1 MKVELELPDLPD
13 DWAKGPFDFGYGAP
27 PSGAV
32 VLTETGWRDHNGSKN
47 IWVYAAHKWTPAIV
61 TAGVLATGWVVINDD
76 HSVWFCKSYPHY
88 ENSRTGWVSPL
99 MHRLCIRETPQVT
112 GPKAIWKIL

>member
-13 DWAKGPFDFGYGAP
+13 DWARGPFDYGYGVP

-32 VLTETGWRDHNGSKN
+32 VLTERGRRHHNGSEN
-47 IWVYAAHKWTPAIV
+47 IWVYAVHKWTPAIV
-61 TAGVLATGWVVINDD
+61 TAGVLATGWVVIDKD
-76 HSVWFCKSYPHY
+76 GAWFCKSYPSY
-88 ENSRTGWVSPL
+88 DSGMGWGSPTRKN
-99 MHRLCIRETPQVT
+99 RLHLRETPQVI